1 MNPNNDLNSKM
12 ETSEASFTWTI
23 RDFWDSW
30 KFRPWSLEESIS
42 SPVFSANKPDGNET
56 QWRLK
61 LYPIGST
68 SPSDYLAI
76 EIQSYTDMTIRVNCE
91 ISILNSSSERT
102 EVLDCSGYYSP
113 DEPLKHFKTWLLK
126 NSLWYCKNSDLLPQ
140 GHLNIHLQITIYGEE
155 RELISYSR
163 FQGMEKV
170 REDFGRLFCS
180 REFSDVDIKIQGEV
194 FKCHKAILS
203 TRSNYFRAIFQQIGS
218 KEVNIH
224 SIQHFEPPVVGEVL
238 HFIYTGVLS
247 DLGKSILK
255 QSTHKLLALAE
266 RFQLNVLKKICEER
280 LCLTLRVDN
289 SIQYL
294 RVGEVF
300 GAMTLRRMALEL
312 VARRMSLLGSEPKT
326 MEYLNEFRLLV
337 QDHPTL
343 AKEIGA
349 ATNELRKQ
357 DRMNNLTTLQT
368 QIGG

>member
-1 MNPNNDLNSKM
+1 MNPNNDLNSKI
-12 ETSEASFTWTI
+12 EASEAKFTWTI
-23 RDFWDSW
+23 RDFWASW
-30 KFRPWSLEESIS
+30 KFRPWSLEESIC

-56 QWRLK
+56 HWRLK
-61 LYPIGST
+61 LFPIGST

-76 EIQSYTDMTIRVNCE
+76 EIQSYTDMTIRVKCE

-113 DEPLKHFKTWLLK
+113 DEPLKHFKRWLLK
-126 NSLWYCKNSDLLPQ
+126 NSLWYRKNSDLLPQ
-140 GHLNIHLQITIYGEE
+140 GHLNIHLQLTIYGEE
-155 RELISYSR
+155 RELISNAR

-170 REDFGRLFCS
+170 REDFGRLYYS
-180 REFSDVDIKIQGEV
+180 TEFSDVDINCQGEV

-203 TRSNYFRAIFQQIGS
+203 TRSNYFRAIFQRIGTN
-218 KEVNIH
+218 EVNIH
-224 SIQHFEPPVVGEVL
+224 DFEPPVVAETL
-238 HFIYTGVLS
+238 HFIYTGVLT
-247 DLGKSILK
+247 DLGKSMLK
-255 QSTHKLLALAE
+255 HTTHKLLALAE
-266 RFQLNVLKKICEER
+266 RCQLNVLKKICEER

-312 VARRMSLLGSEPKT
+312 VARRMSLLGSEPNTPK
-326 MEYLNEFRLLV
+326 YLIEFRLLV

-349 ATNELRKQ
+349 AANERRKL

>member
-1 MNPNNDLNSKM
+1 MNPNSDLNPM
-12 ETSEASFTWTI
+12 TEASEARFTWTI

-56 QWRLK
+56 RWRLK
-61 LYPIGST
+61 LFPIGST

-126 NSLWYCKNSDLLPQ
+126 NSLWYRKNSDLLPQ
-140 GHLNIHLQITIYGEE
+140 GHLNIHLQLTIYGEE
-155 RELISYSR
+155 RELISNTR

-170 REDFGRLFCS
+170 CEDFGRLYYS
-180 REFSDVDIKIQGEV
+180 TEFSDVDINCQGEV

-203 TRSNYFRAIFQQIGS
+203 TRSDVFRAIFQETGTN
-218 KEVNIH
+218 EVNIH
-224 SIQHFEPPVVGEVL
+224 DFELDVVAETL
-238 HFIYTGVLS
+238 HFIYTGVLTEM
-247 DLGKSILK
+247 GKVMLR
-255 QSTHKLLALAE
+255 HKAHRLLALAE
-266 RFQLNVLKKICEER
+266 RYHLNVLKNISEER

-312 VARRMSLLGSEPKT
+312 VARRMSLLGSEPNTPK
-326 MEYLNEFRLLV
+326 YLIEFRLLV
-337 QDHPTL
+337 QDHPSL

-349 ATNELRKQ
+349 AANERRKL